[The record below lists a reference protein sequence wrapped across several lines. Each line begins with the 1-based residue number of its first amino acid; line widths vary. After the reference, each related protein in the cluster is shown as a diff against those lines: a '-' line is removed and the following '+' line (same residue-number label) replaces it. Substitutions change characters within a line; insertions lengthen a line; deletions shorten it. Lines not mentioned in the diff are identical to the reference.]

1 MRQCVDEALCGCD
14 VVAAV
19 GCDDRESPE
28 PFVVFVDV
36 EAFLGEFE
44 CGARVAFL

>member
-1 MRQCVDEALCGCD
+1 MRPCV
-14 VVAAV
+14 AV
-19 GCDDRESPE
+19 MSSLPSGCDDRESPE

>member
-1 MRQCVDEALCGCD
+1 MRPCVAVMSSLPW
-14 VVAAV
+14 VAMIAS
-19 GCDDRESPE
+19 RQE